1 MGAVYDMQK
10 QFFGKNASDYNHY
23 YGFDVPLDRAAQA
36 VLTAAIREELQG
48 TLPDS
53 RIEGAAEV
61 WDEFIGIYGG
71 LLFLGLT
78 LGLTFILAAALIM
91 YYKQVTEGY
100 EDNERFD
107 ILKKVGM
114 TGREVRKTINSQVL
128 TVFSLPLAAAAVH
141 MAFAF
146 PMVSKLLKVFSL
158 SNVPLFMAVTGATIA
173 VFAMLYVGA
182 YLVTSRAYL
191 AIVSGMN
198 GRLHL

>member
-1 MGAVYDMQK
+1 
-10 QFFGKNASDYNHY
+10 
-23 YGFDVPLDRAAQA
+23 
-36 VLTAAIREELQG
+36 
-48 TLPDS
+48 
-53 RIEGAAEV
+53 
-61 WDEFIGIYGG
+61 
-71 LLFLGLT
+71 
-78 LGLTFILAAALIM
+78 M

-158 SNVPLFMAVTGATIA
+158 SNTPLFLTVTGATIA
-173 VFAMLYVGA
+173 LFALVYVGA

-198 GRLHL
+198 GRLYL